1 MAGRL
6 SGNTYCKR
14 PLNNRLMKQ
23 ADTMQKPTSTLNVA
37 PQYLMISLTGHSVI
51 AAKLKIALSLRCS
64 TLLKPQV
71 RLKRLSARRQVS
83 LP

>member
-1 MAGRL
+1 
-6 SGNTYCKR
+6 
-14 PLNNRLMKQ
+14 
-23 ADTMQKPTSTLNVA
+23 VA